1 MMKEGEI
8 FLTIRELCGY
18 SANGVESI
26 YIPCNK
32 IITFVRDSHNSSVF
46 NVDGR
51 EIHILHGP
59 ATEGSMRSLP
69 YPLEVPSTIPEYQ
82 RLFRQLIYEMQSKL
96 GVQGVSVEAD
106 YFVAKIHINGGQ
118 VDE

>member
-1 MMKEGEI
+1 M
-8 FLTIRELCGY
+8 TIRDLQGF
-18 SANGVESI
+18 SADGTESV
-26 YIPCNK
+26 YIPVNK

-51 EIHILHGP
+51 ELYIIHGP
-59 ATEGSMRSLP
+59 ATEGSMCSLP
-69 YPLEVPSTIPEYQ
+69 YPLKVPSTIPEYQ
-82 RLFRQLIYEMQSKL
+82 RLFRQLVYDMQRKL

-106 YFVAKIHINGGQ
+106 CLVAKIHINGGQ